1 MDRESIAA
9 IHARHWREGWA
20 SVTVDDAEFILEV
33 VATHRPRRFV
43 EIGTASGLSGALIRL
58 MLAAHGGERLATHD
72 VSARFFGDPSRE
84 TGFLLDEIEGGEPVS
99 LSRHIGRGAADLL
112 GMGERFDMAFVD
124 ANHRHPWPLLDT
136 LFLSEVL
143 EGSRI
148 VIHHD
153 LLLHRR
159 RTEPFGIG
167 PKYLYDQAPEARR
180 RAGGGGN
187 IFLLDLSMRRAEL
200 AALAVAALHLPW
212 SLERALS
219 EAEREAIRAML
230 KRSMP
235 GHVLSVFDRTAAKYD
250 FPSPSWGPR
259 RSVLARL
266 FP

>member
-9 IHARHWREGWA
+9 IHARYWRKGWG
-20 SVTVDDAEFILEV
+20 SVTVEEAGFILDA
-33 VATHRPRRFV
+33 VAEWRPRRFV

-58 MLAAHGGERLATHD
+58 MLAAHGGERFVTHD

-84 TGFLLDEIEGGEPVS
+84 TGFLLGEIGGAEGVS
-99 LSRHIGRGAADLL
+99 LLRHVGRGAADLASR
-112 GMGERFDMAFVD
+112 GERFDMAFVD

-136 LFLSEVL
+136 LYLSEVL

-148 VIHHD
+148 AIHHD
-153 LLLHRR
+153 LLLYRR
-159 RTEPFGIG
+159 RTEPVGIG
-167 PKYLYDQAPEARR
+167 PKYLFDQAPEARR

-212 SLERALS
+212 SLARALT
-219 EAEREAIRAML
+219 EAEREAARAML

-235 GHVLSVFDRTAAKYD
+235 EHVLSVFDRAAAKYD
-250 FPSPSWGPR
+250 FPSPVWGR
-259 RSVLARL
+259 RRRLLARFL
-266 FP
+266 P